1 MAGCELCDYVLA
13 YAPTPPPQP
22 KTELLEDDNENT
34 QFMCL
39 SMLLL
44 ESREIV
50 NYRLSAISASRRG
63 LAQRRHRRSGRK
75 TFSRRPQRDAEIVD
89 LDSAIDEQ
97 LTPGQ

>member
-1 MAGCELCDYVLA
+1 MRIRSSCASQCYYSKVE
-13 YAPTPPPQP
+13 
-22 KTELLEDDNENT
+22 K
-34 QFMCL
+34 L
-39 SMLLL
+39 STTDFQH
-44 ESREIV
+44 
-50 NYRLSAISASRRG
+50 YRLSAISASRRG